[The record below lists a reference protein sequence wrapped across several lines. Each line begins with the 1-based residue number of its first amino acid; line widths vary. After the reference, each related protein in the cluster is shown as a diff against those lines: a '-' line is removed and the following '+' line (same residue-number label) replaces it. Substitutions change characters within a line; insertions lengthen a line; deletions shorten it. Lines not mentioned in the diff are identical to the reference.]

1 MCPLLDGPSR
11 SRYDGTNKIDR
22 QRRGSDSMKVCILM
36 GSPRKQ
42 GNTNALLGPFRQELE
57 GLGAETETVWLH
69 ALEIR
74 PCTACRACQ
83 RDWTAFGCV
92 QRDDVP
98 TIFDKVLACDLIVLA
113 TPIYSWYCTPPM
125 KALLDRLVY
134 GMDKYYG
141 AEKGPALWAG
151 KALALLLTCGYRP
164 ERAVREMQ
172 NALPA
177 PYGKDIN
184 KKFLRQACRECYQ
197 VLRQYKGL
205 EIINVTAQDGTY
217 VSVRL

>member
-1 MCPLLDGPSR
+1 
-11 SRYDGTNKIDR
+11 
-22 QRRGSDSMKVCILM
+22 MKVCILM

-83 RDWTAFGCV
+83 RDWTAFGCA

-164 ERAVREMQ
+164 ERGCDLFEEGCAGTASTPSSVFWAATRSGTWGMTSPSWTRRKR
-172 NALPA
+172 PA
-177 PYGKDIN
+177 PGPLPGSCGMPCI
-184 KKFLRQACRECYQ
+184 E
-197 VLRQYKGL
+197 
-205 EIINVTAQDGTY
+205 AQP
-217 VSVRL
+217 L

>member
-1 MCPLLDGPSR
+1 
-11 SRYDGTNKIDR
+11 
-22 QRRGSDSMKVCILM
+22 MKVCILM

-83 RDWTAFGCV
+83 RDWTAFGCA

-98 TIFDKVLACDLIVLA
+98 MIFDKVLACDLIVLA

-125 KALLDRLVY
+125 KAVMDRLIY
-134 GMDKYYG
+134 APNKYYG
-141 AEKGPALWAG
+141 PEGRQPALWKLKQVA
-151 KALALLLTCGYRP
+151 AIASCGYHPDHLGMLCRRDFGP
-164 ERAVREMQ
+164 QEPFMNEERDEAARDFAH
-172 NALPA
+172 AL
-177 PYGKDIN
+177 Y
-184 KKFLRQACRECYQ
+184 L
-197 VLRQYKGL
+197 
-205 EIINVTAQDGTY
+205 T
-217 VSVRL
+217 VSLSL